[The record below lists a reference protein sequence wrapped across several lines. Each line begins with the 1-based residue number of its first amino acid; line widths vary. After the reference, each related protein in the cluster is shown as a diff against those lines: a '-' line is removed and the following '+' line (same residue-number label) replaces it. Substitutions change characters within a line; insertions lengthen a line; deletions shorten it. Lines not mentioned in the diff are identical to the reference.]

1 MIGIYKITSPSS
13 KIYIGQSIDIERR
26 FKNYKSLSQ
35 TKKQVM
41 LHYSFKKY
49 GINNHL
55 FEIIEQCS
63 IESLNIRERYWQDYY
78 NVIEDGLNCLLTET
92 TDNVKIYSKIT
103 VDKIRK
109 GNLGKIIPKNVREQT
124 SKTMKEKGIKPKYK
138 MIGFDNPKSIKI
150 KSTNIL
156 TKETFIDN
164 LHNTSNYFNVN
175 RELISNRLNKVTLN
189 FRKLKEWNFEYV

>member
-78 NVIEDGLNCLLTET
+78 NVIEDGLNCLLT
-92 TDNVKIYSKIT
+92 
-103 VDKIRK
+103 
-109 GNLGKIIPKNVREQT
+109 
-124 SKTMKEKGIKPKYK
+124 
-138 MIGFDNPKSIKI
+138 
-150 KSTNIL
+150 
-156 TKETFIDN
+156 
-164 LHNTSNYFNVN
+164 
-175 RELISNRLNKVTLN
+175 
-189 FRKLKEWNFEYV
+189 